1 MSTISSS
8 ILSSQTSNNQLS
20 SSTALQEAAQSIISG
35 STGNTGMDVN
45 TLVTALV
52 NSKTA
57 AQASLLST
65 AIALNQ
71 NKSQA
76 YTALQTALTT
86 LQSSLATLSDGTFA
100 QTFTAT
106 ASGSGLTAS
115 AGAGAVAGTYQI
127 GVTQIAQSQ
136 SLSSPAFGASTQLG
150 TGTMTLTVNGK
161 SSTVSIN
168 SNNNTLAGIKD
179 AINNASDN
187 PGVTATI
194 VNGADGAHL
203 VLSSTN
209 SGAANTINVSVNATT
224 DTGLSELG
232 VTSTPS
238 TTGGQSTIVSAG
250 TTAATSWTQSTAAQD
265 AQFTVGGIANSSST
279 NTVTSAIAGVTLNL
293 TQAAVSTTT
302 PATKQTLT
310 IAADTT
316 KQSAAITTFV
326 QNYNALV
333 TAMQTVGSYS
343 TTAGSNKPTVGALF
357 GDSAL
362 NSIQSQL
369 SAILGGSVTSN
380 GVTATLNSLGITVSD
395 GTDGATAGDL
405 VINQTTLTTA
415 LTSNPGATAA
425 LFNSTNG
432 IGAQMNTAITS
443 ITSDKGVLTQSE
455 NSVTST
461 LASLSTQQT
470 ALSAYAQTLTT
481 QYNTQFTQLN
491 TVLAEMTTNQNYL
504 TQLFGGTNSAGAL
517 ATNK

>member
-8 ILSSQTSNNQLS
+8 TSQASNNQLS
-20 SSTALQEAAQSIISG
+20 SNAALQEAAQSIISG
-35 STGNTGMDVN
+35 STGNTGLNVT

-65 AIALNQ
+65 AIAQNQ

-86 LQSSLATLSDGTFA
+86 LQSSLTTLSDGSFA

-106 ASGSGLTAS
+106 ASGTGLTAT
-115 AGAGAVAGTYQI
+115 AGSGAVAGTYQI

-136 SLSSPAFGASTQLG
+136 SLSSPAFGANKQLG
-150 TGTMTLTVNGK
+150 AGTLTLSINGK
-161 SSTVSIN
+161 SSTVNIN

-203 VLSSTN
+203 VLSSAN
-209 SGAANTINVSVNATT
+209 SGAANAISVSVNATT
-224 DTGLSELG
+224 DNGLSELG
-232 VTSTPS
+232 VTSKSS
-238 TTGGQSTIVSAG
+238 TTGGQSTITSAG

-265 AQFTVGGIANSSST
+265 AQFTVGGIANSSAT

-293 TQAAVSTTT
+293 TQAAVSTAT
-302 PATKQTLT
+302 PATTQTLT

-316 KQSAAITTFV
+316 KQTAAITTFV

-343 TTAGSNKPTVGALF
+343 TTAGSSTPTVGTLF

-362 NSIQSQL
+362 NSIQTQL
-369 SAILGGSVTSN
+369 SSMLGGSVSSN
-380 GVTATLNSLGITVSD
+380 GVTATLSSLGISVSD
-395 GTDGATAGDL
+395 GSDGARAGDL
-405 VINQTTLTTA
+405 VINQATLTTT
-415 LTSNPGATAA
+415 LSSKPGVAA
-425 LFNSTNG
+425 SLFNSTNG
-432 IGAQMNTAITS
+432 LGAKMNNAITS
-443 ITSDKGVLTQSE
+443 IMSTHGVLTQSE

-461 LASLSTQQT
+461 LTSLSSQQS
-470 ALSAYAQTLTT
+470 ALAAYAKTLTT
-481 QYNTQFTQLN
+481 QYNAQFTQLN
-491 TVLAEMTTNQNYL
+491 TVLAAMTTNQNYL